1 MIRFI
6 PNSARSKT
14 ALTLVSSLLLV
25 GIVSCDRKVSQ
36 CNQFADVINQSQSF
50 KAEFESEIQSAMAQ
64 ASSAQNLEDL
74 QAFAG
79 EYTAAVEKVTDEI
92 GGMEQDLTGLSIDDE
107 QLDEYRDSYVTIITS
122 SREALTTAGNAMQTV
137 AAVKTEDEFR
147 KIFDAFQTQTDS
159 AFSDLQSLSAEESAL
174 ITQVNDYCGAQPE

>member
-1 MIRFI
+1 MISFI
-6 PNSARSKT
+6 SASARSKT
-14 ALTLVSSLLLV
+14 ALTLVGGLLLV

-79 EYTAAVEKVTDEI
+79 EYTAAVEKVTGEI
-92 GGMEQDLTGLSIDDE
+92 SGMEQDLAGLSIGDE
-107 QLDEYRDSYVTIITS
+107 QLDEYRDSYVTVITS
-122 SREALTTAGNAMQTV
+122 SREALTAAGEAMQTV
-137 AAVKTEDEFR
+137 AAIKSEDEFR
-147 KIFDAFQTQTDS
+147 EIFDTFQTQTDS
-159 AFSDLQSLSAEESAL
+159 AFSDLQSLSTEESAL
-174 ITQVNDYCGAQPE
+174 ITQVNDYCGTQAE